1 MTIFHYKS
9 FHFLSRHHHKYFR
22 YRSSKQEQEEEQLAE
37 ALADEHQSEL
47 EIQLEQ
53 DEQPPQIEEPP
64 ETKRLKRDLQREALA
79 RLENAARKTADF
91 QNVVSWWNR
100 LDSNRERRERYHE
113 VSRSGLDIPLDY
125 GAALDG
131 EIIPY
136 DVNDVL
142 IKQIR
147 KGDYIDA
154 IFQCPFE
161 LNELVTDGELSKILN
176 NLSDDHKEII
186 FNNIVRKVSTKVLAA
201 IRKQS
206 DRNIRKVRATALK
219 RIHKALLKVLLSRK
233 ENGFPLSTE
242 ENLFIEKAL
251 DDDKDS

>member
-1 MTIFHYKS
+1 MDEYEE
-9 FHFLSRHHHKYFR
+9 LLA
-22 YRSSKQEQEEEQLAE
+22 EQEEEQLAE
-37 ALADEHQSEL
+37 ALADEHQAEL

-53 DEQPPQIEEPP
+53 DEQPPQIDEPP

-79 RLENAARKTADF
+79 RLENAARTTADF
-91 QNVVSWWNR
+91 QNVVAWWNR

-125 GAALDG
+125 GAKPNG
-131 EIIPY
+131 EVIPY

-161 LNELVTDGELSKILN
+161 INELVTDGELSKILN

-186 FNNIVRKVSTKVLAA
+186 FNNIVRGTSTKALGK
-201 IRKQS
+201 IREQS
-206 DRNIRKVRATALK
+206 DRNIRKVRATALRK
-219 RIHKALLKVLLSRK
+219 IHKALLKVLLSRK
-233 ENGFPLSTE
+233 EKGFPLTME
-242 ENLFIEKAL
+242 EKLFIEKAL
-251 DDDKDS
+251 DDSKDS

>member
-1 MTIFHYKS
+1 MDDYEE
-9 FHFLSRHHHKYFR
+9 LLV
-22 YRSSKQEQEEEQLAE
+22 EQEEEQLAE
-37 ALADEHQSEL
+37 ALAEEHQAEL
-47 EIQLEQ
+47 EVQLEQ
-53 DEQPPQIEEPP
+53 DEQPPQIDEPP
-64 ETKRLKRDLQREALA
+64 ETKKLKRDLQREALA
-79 RLENAARKTADF
+79 RLENAARTTADF

-154 IFQCPFE
+154 IFHCPFE
-161 LNELVTDGELSKILN
+161 LDELVTDGDLSKILN
-176 NLSDDHKEII
+176 KLSDNHKEII
-186 FNNIVRKVSTKVLAA
+186 FNNIVRGTSTKTLGE
-201 IRKQS
+201 IREQS
-206 DRNIRKVRATALK
+206 DRNIRKVRATAIK
-219 RIHKALLKVLLSRK
+219 KIHKSLLRVLQSRK
-233 ENGFPLSTE
+233 ENGIPLTLNE
-242 ENLFIEKAL
+242 KLLIKKAL
-251 DDDKDS
+251 DDNKGS

>member
-1 MTIFHYKS
+1 M
-9 FHFLSRHHHKYFR
+9 
-22 YRSSKQEQEEEQLAE
+22 
-37 ALADEHQSEL
+37 
-47 EIQLEQ
+47 
-53 DEQPPQIEEPP
+53 
-64 ETKRLKRDLQREALA
+64 
-79 RLENAARKTADF
+79 ENAARTTADF

-131 EIIPY
+131 EVIPY

-154 IFQCPFE
+154 IFHCPFE
-161 LNELVTDGELSKILN
+161 INELVTDGELSKILG

-186 FNNIVRKVSTKVLAA
+186 FNNIVRRVSTKVLAGV
-201 IRKQS
+201 RKQS
-206 DRNIRKVRATALK
+206 DRNIRKVRATALNKIRTNLLPILKK
-219 RIHKALLKVLLSRK
+219 RSDK
-233 ENGFPLSTE
+233 ELPLTLRE
-242 ENLFIEKAL
+242 RDFLDKNITAL
-251 DDDKDS
+251 DDDKNS

>member
-1 MTIFHYKS
+1 MDDYEE
-9 FHFLSRHHHKYFR
+9 LLA
-22 YRSSKQEQEEEQLAE
+22 EQEEEQLAE
-37 ALADEHQSEL
+37 ALADEHQAEL

-53 DEQPPQIEEPP
+53 DEQPPQIDEPP

-79 RLENAARKTADF
+79 RLENAARTTADF

-125 GAALDG
+125 GATLDG

-142 IKQIR
+142 IKQIC

-154 IFQCPFE
+154 IFHCPFE
-161 LNELVTDGELSKILN
+161 INELVTDGDLSKILN

-186 FNNIVRKVSTKVLAA
+186 FNNFVRGTSTKALGK
-201 IRKQS
+201 IREQS

-219 RIHKALLKVLLSRK
+219 KIHKALLKVLLSRK
-233 ENGFPLSTE
+233 EKGFPLTME
-242 ENLFIEKAL
+242 EKQLIEKAL
-251 DDDKDS
+251 DGSKGS

>member
-1 MTIFHYKS
+1 MDDYEE
-9 FHFLSRHHHKYFR
+9 LLA
-22 YRSSKQEQEEEQLAE
+22 EQEEEQLAE
-37 ALADEHQSEL
+37 ALADEHQAEL

-53 DEQPPQIEEPP
+53 DEQPPQIDEPP
-64 ETKRLKRDLQREALA
+64 ETKKLKRDLQREALA
-79 RLENAARKTADF
+79 RLENAARTTADF
-91 QNVVSWWNR
+91 HNVVSWWNR

-147 KGDYIDA
+147 KGDYIDV
-154 IFQCPFE
+154 IFHCPFE
-161 LNELVTDGELSKILN
+161 LNELVTDGDLSKILKK
-176 NLSDDHKEII
+176 LCDEHKEII
-186 FNNIVRKVSTKVLAA
+186 FNNIVRGTSTKALGK
-201 IRKQS
+201 IREQS

-219 RIHKALLKVLLSRK
+219 KIHKALLKVLLSRK
-233 ENGFPLSTE
+233 EKGYPLTLDE
-242 ENLFIEKAL
+242 KLFIEKAL
-251 DDDKDS
+251 DGCKGS

>member
-1 MTIFHYKS
+1 MVDDYEDI
-9 FHFLSRHHHKYFR
+9 LS
-22 YRSSKQEQEEEQLAE
+22 EQEEEQFAE
-37 ALADEHQSEL
+37 ALADEHQAEL
-47 EIQLEQ
+47 EVQLER
-53 DEQPPQIEEPP
+53 DEEPPQINEPP
-64 ETKRLKRDLQREALA
+64 ETRKLKRELEREALL
-79 RLENAARKTADF
+79 RIENAARTTDDF
-91 QNVVSWWNR
+91 KKVIAWWNR

-154 IFQCPFE
+154 IFHCPFE
-161 LNELVTDGELSKILN
+161 INELVTDGDLSKILN
-176 NLSDDHKEII
+176 KLSDDHKEII
-186 FNNIVRKVSTKVLAA
+186 FNTIVRNMSTKAFSE
-201 IRKQS
+201 IREQS

-219 RIHKALLKVLLSRK
+219 KIHNALLKVLLNRK
-233 ENGFPLSTE
+233 EKGYPLTME
-242 ENLFIEKAL
+242 EKQLIEKAL
-251 DDDKDS
+251 DDSKSS

>member
-1 MTIFHYKS
+1 MDDYEDI
-9 FHFLSRHHHKYFR
+9 LS
-22 YRSSKQEQEEEQLAE
+22 EQEEEQLAE
-37 ALADEHQSEL
+37 ALADEHQAEL
-47 EIQLEQ
+47 EVQLER
-53 DEQPPQIEEPP
+53 DEEPPQIDESP
-64 ETKRLKRDLQREALA
+64 ETRKLKRELEREALL
-79 RLENAARKTADF
+79 RIENAARTTDDF
-91 QNVVSWWNR
+91 KKVIAWWNR

-154 IFQCPFE
+154 IFHCPFE
-161 LNELVTDGELSKILN
+161 INELVTDGDLSKILN
-176 NLSDDHKEII
+176 KLSDDHKEII
-186 FNNIVRKVSTKVLAA
+186 FNTIVRNMSTKALSE
-201 IRKQS
+201 IREQS

-219 RIHKALLKVLLSRK
+219 KIHNALLKVLLNRK
-233 ENGFPLSTE
+233 EKGYPLTME
-242 ENLFIEKAL
+242 EKLLIKKAL
-251 DDDKDS
+251 DDNKGS

>member
-1 MTIFHYKS
+1 MDDYEE
-9 FHFLSRHHHKYFR
+9 LLA
-22 YRSSKQEQEEEQLAE
+22 EQEEEQLAE
-37 ALADEHQSEL
+37 ALAEEHQAEL
-47 EIQLEQ
+47 EVQLEQ
-53 DEQPPQIEEPP
+53 DEQLPQIDEPP
-64 ETKRLKRDLQREALA
+64 ETKKLKRDLQREALA
-79 RLENAARKTADF
+79 RLENAARTTADF

-154 IFQCPFE
+154 IFHCPFE
-161 LNELVTDGELSKILN
+161 LNELVTDGKLSIILDK
-176 NLSDDHKEII
+176 LSDDHKEII
-186 FNNIVRKVSTKVLAA
+186 FNTIVRNMSTKALGD
-201 IRKQS
+201 IRGQT

-219 RIHKALLKVLLSRK
+219 KIHKALLKVLLSRK
-233 ENGFPLSTE
+233 EKGYPLTME
-242 ENLFIEKAL
+242 EKQFIEKSL
-251 DDDKDS
+251 DGSKSS

>member
-1 MTIFHYKS
+1 MDDYEE
-9 FHFLSRHHHKYFR
+9 LLA
-22 YRSSKQEQEEEQLAE
+22 EQEEEQLAE
-37 ALADEHQSEL
+37 VLADEHQAEL

-53 DEQPPQIEEPP
+53 DEQPPQIDEPP

-79 RLENAARKTADF
+79 RLENAARTTADF

-147 KGDYIDA
+147 KGDYIDV
-154 IFQCPFE
+154 IFHCPFE
-161 LNELVTDGELSKILN
+161 LNELVTDGDLSKILKK
-176 NLSDDHKEII
+176 LCDEHKEII
-186 FNNIVRKVSTKVLAA
+186 FNNIVRGTSTKALGK
-201 IRKQS
+201 IREQS

-219 RIHKALLKVLLSRK
+219 KIHKALLKVLLSRK
-233 ENGFPLSTE
+233 EKGYPLTMDE
-242 ENLFIEKAL
+242 KLFLEKAL
-251 DDDKDS
+251 DGSKGS

>member
-1 MTIFHYKS
+1 MVDDYEDI
-9 FHFLSRHHHKYFR
+9 LS
-22 YRSSKQEQEEEQLAE
+22 EQEEEQFAE
-37 ALADEHQSEL
+37 ALADEHQAEL
-47 EIQLEQ
+47 EVQLER
-53 DEQPPQIEEPP
+53 DEEPPQINEPP
-64 ETKRLKRDLQREALA
+64 ETRKLKRELEREALL
-79 RLENAARKTADF
+79 RIENAARTTDDF
-91 QNVVSWWNR
+91 KKVIAWWNR

-154 IFQCPFE
+154 IFHCPFE
-161 LNELVTDGELSKILN
+161 INELVTDGELSKILN
-176 NLSDDHKEII
+176 NLSDNHKEII
-186 FNNIVRKVSTKVLAA
+186 FNNIVRGTSTKDLGE
-201 IRKQS
+201 IREQS

-219 RIHKALLKVLLSRK
+219 KIHKALLKVLLSRK
-233 ENGFPLSTE
+233 EKGFPLTME
-242 ENLFIEKAL
+242 EKQLIEKAL
-251 DDDKDS
+251 DGSKGS

>member
-1 MTIFHYKS
+1 MVDDYEDI
-9 FHFLSRHHHKYFR
+9 LS
-22 YRSSKQEQEEEQLAE
+22 EQEEEQFAE
-37 ALADEHQSEL
+37 ALADEHQAEL
-47 EIQLEQ
+47 EVQLEQ
-53 DEQPPQIEEPP
+53 DEQPTQINEPP
-64 ETKRLKRDLQREALA
+64 ETKKLKRDLQREALA
-79 RLENAARKTADF
+79 RLENAARTTADF

-131 EIIPY
+131 EVIPY

-154 IFQCPFE
+154 IFHCPFE

-186 FNNIVRKVSTKVLAA
+186 FNNIVRGTSTKALGE
-201 IRKQS
+201 IREQS

-219 RIHKALLKVLLSRK
+219 KIHKALLKVLLSRK
-233 ENGFPLSTE
+233 EKGFPLTME
-242 ENLFIEKAL
+242 EKQLIEKAL
-251 DDDKDS
+251 DDNKGS

>member
-1 MTIFHYKS
+1 MDDYEE
-9 FHFLSRHHHKYFR
+9 LLV
-22 YRSSKQEQEEEQLAE
+22 EQEEEQLAE
-37 ALADEHQSEL
+37 ALAEEHQAEL
-47 EIQLEQ
+47 EVQLEQ
-53 DEQPPQIEEPP
+53 DEQPPQIDEPP
-64 ETKRLKRDLQREALA
+64 ETKKLKRDLQREALA
-79 RLENAARKTADF
+79 RLENAARTTDDF
-91 QNVVSWWNR
+91 KKVIAWWNRLDSNR

-154 IFQCPFE
+154 IFHCPFE
-161 LNELVTDGELSKILN
+161 INELVTDGDLSKILN
-176 NLSDDHKEII
+176 KLSDDHKEII
-186 FNNIVRKVSTKVLAA
+186 FNTIVRNMSTKALSE
-201 IRKQS
+201 IREQS

-219 RIHKALLKVLLSRK
+219 KIHNALLKVLLNRK
-233 ENGFPLSTE
+233 EKGYPLTME
-242 ENLFIEKAL
+242 EKQLIEKAL
-251 DDDKDS
+251 DDSKSS

>member
-1 MTIFHYKS
+1 MVDDYEDI
-9 FHFLSRHHHKYFR
+9 LS
-22 YRSSKQEQEEEQLAE
+22 EQEEEQFAE
-37 ALADEHQSEL
+37 ALADEHQAEL
-47 EIQLEQ
+47 EVQLER
-53 DEQPPQIEEPP
+53 DEEPPQINEPP
-64 ETKRLKRDLQREALA
+64 ETKRLKRELEREALS
-79 RLENAARKTADF
+79 RIENAARTADDF
-91 QNVVSWWNR
+91 KNVIVWWNR

-154 IFQCPFE
+154 IFHCPFE
-161 LNELVTDGELSKILN
+161 INELVTDGDLSKILN
-176 NLSDDHKEII
+176 KLSDDHKEII
-186 FNNIVRKVSTKVLAA
+186 FNTIVRNMSTKALSE
-201 IRKQS
+201 IREQS

-219 RIHKALLKVLLSRK
+219 KIHNALLKVLLNRK
-233 ENGFPLSTE
+233 EKGYPLTME
-242 ENLFIEKAL
+242 EKQLIEKAL
-251 DDDKDS
+251 DDSKSS

>member
-1 MTIFHYKS
+1 MDDYEE
-9 FHFLSRHHHKYFR
+9 LLV
-22 YRSSKQEQEEEQLAE
+22 EQEEEQLAE
-37 ALADEHQSEL
+37 ALADEHHAEL
-47 EIQLEQ
+47 EVQLEQ
-53 DEQPPQIEEPP
+53 DEQPPQIDEPP

-79 RLENAARKTADF
+79 RLENAARTTADF
-91 QNVVSWWNR
+91 QNVVTWWNR

-176 NLSDDHKEII
+176 NLSDNHKEII

-201 IRKQS
+201 VRKQS
-206 DRNIRKVRATALK
+206 DRNIRKVQATALNKIQANLLPILK
-219 RIHKALLKVLLSRK
+219 RRSDK
-233 ENGFPLSTE
+233 ELPLTLRE
-242 ENLFIEKAL
+242 REFLDKNITVL
-251 DDDKDS
+251 DDNKDS